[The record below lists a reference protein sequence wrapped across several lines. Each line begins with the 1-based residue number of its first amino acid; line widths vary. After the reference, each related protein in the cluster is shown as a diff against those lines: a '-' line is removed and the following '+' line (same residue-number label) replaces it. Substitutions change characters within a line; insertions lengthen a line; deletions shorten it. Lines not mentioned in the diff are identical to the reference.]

1 MANIKDSKA
10 TSMGLHQEALKGR
23 TQQVFFNPEEAE
35 NFYYYGAYDVDFNQ
49 RTEIRT
55 TGPSIEP
62 TPKYPSDP
70 SKIRFSLFNIPTPKL
85 CLP

>member
-35 NFYYYGAYDVDFNQ
+35 NFY
-49 RTEIRT
+49 
-55 TGPSIEP
+55 S
-62 TPKYPSDP
+62 
-70 SKIRFSLFNIPTPKL
+70 
-85 CLP
+85 